1 MKRIREEEGGE
12 KIRRRRSEGIR
23 GGRKRGG
30 EDEGKRRGR
39 EERKEREKRKK
50 REEQEEWMEN
60 LSTPYSGGVV
70 GWGEREV

>member
-1 MKRIREEEGGE
+1 MKRIREEEGRE

-39 EERKEREKRKK
+39 EEREEREES
-50 REEQEEWMEN
+50 EESEEREEWMVN
-60 LSTPYSGGVV
+60 LSTSYSGGVV
-70 GWGEREV
+70 EWGGREV